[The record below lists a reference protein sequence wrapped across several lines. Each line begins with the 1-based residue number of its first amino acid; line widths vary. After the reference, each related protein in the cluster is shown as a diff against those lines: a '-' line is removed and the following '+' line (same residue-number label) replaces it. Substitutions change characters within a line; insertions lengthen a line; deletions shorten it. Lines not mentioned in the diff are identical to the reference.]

1 MPNGEDKDKANT
13 EEREE
18 VSSPISEKPTFR
30 KWMGVNIKLVD
41 GHYLVTFN
49 HDVPRIFHNLPQL
62 LTAIE
67 VEAAK
72 LGPGPTQEK
81 PASHY

>member
-1 MPNGEDKDKANT
+1 MPNGEDEAKT

-18 VSSPISEKPTFR
+18 TPEISSEKPTFR

-41 GHYLVTFN
+41 GHYLATFN
-49 HDVPRIFHNLPQL
+49 HDAARIFHNMSQL

-72 LGPGPTQEK
+72 LGPGSTQT
-81 PASHY
+81 

>member
-1 MPNGEDKDKANT
+1 MSNGEVP
-13 EEREE
+13 EREE
-18 VSSPISEKPTFR
+18 QPDHEVSPLKPKSEFR

-41 GHYLVTFN
+41 GHYLATFN
-49 HDVPRIFHNLPQL
+49 HDAPRIFHNMPQL

-72 LGPGPTQEK
+72 LGAGPTQT
-81 PASHY
+81 